1 MKKFLAIGAF
11 ALFSMMV
18 AGTAMAQ
25 QNQVVGDSY
34 TDPGAPVKE
43 GTGSKGGADDAFMR
57 QLLVKPETIYGR
69 LWGKDLAAGKIYVET
84 GGGALVT
91 VRLNEK
97 ANMDNFKAVGV
108 GNDVEVQAYRNM
120 RRLGGGAFAADI
132 PDGDAYGLDITVIRA
147 AVNPSALVPQAGYQP
162 DTDRGINATSSS
174 ISGGEG
180 GKCWQCYPTDSGY
193 GTDYGKG
200 TTPAPGGAAPKK

>member
-43 GTGSKGGADDAFMR
+43 GTGAKGGATDDFMR

-69 LWGKDLAAGKIYVET
+69 LWGKDLPGGKIYVET

-91 VRLNEK
+91 VRLNEQS
-97 ANMDNFKAVGV
+97 NMDNFKAVGV

-120 RRLGGGAFAADI
+120 KRLGKGAFAADI
-132 PDGDAYGLDITVIRA
+132 PDGDAFGLDIAVLRA

-162 DTDRGINATSSS
+162 DTDRGLNSTSNSTLGGVGGQCFNCYDAS
-174 ISGGEG
+174 VSG
-180 GKCWQCYPTDSGY
+180 
-193 GTDYGKG
+193 GTDYE
-200 TTPAPGGAAPKK
+200 KKK